1 MCPDGRVTVS
11 PGNIVWKGMSHVMMN
26 RRTVL
31 KGALAT
37 PIAAT
42 TIGAAMH
49 RAVLAQD
56 DPIVVGSKD
65 FTEQFILG
73 NMYLLVLQDM
83 GLETEEAL
91 NLGGTQIAHQALE
104 SGDIS
109 LYPEYTGTALVE
121 VLGLS
126 VEEVMAEAASATPV
140 AEATPAGT
148 AAATPVGGAG
158 SAADYVY
165 NLVKD
170 AYQEQ
175 FNLTWLAY
183 SPFNNTQALAVK
195 RSWSEE
201 NGITTISQL
210 AEIAGD
216 LTISAPADFPE
227 REDGLLGLQR
237 VYNSGFADIEVLP
250 VQPGLK
256 YQALLDDEAEVVL
269 AFGTDGQIAG
279 NDLVVLEDDLGL
291 WPPYN
296 VAPVVQ
302 SELLD
307 ANPDIATR
315 FDAVTTSLTG
325 EIMSG
330 LNWRV
335 DGDEKAEPSAVA
347 EEYLT
352 ENGFIGG

>member
-1 MCPDGRVTVS
+1 ML
-11 PGNIVWKGMSHVMMN
+11 N
-26 RRTVL
+26 RRTAL

-37 PIAAT
+37 PFAVSALAAAHP
-42 TIGAAMH
+42 AA
-49 RAVLAQD
+49 LAQD

-73 NMYLLVLQDM
+73 NMYLLVLEDM
-83 GLETEEAL
+83 GLETEDAL

-104 SGDIS
+104 SGDIDT
-109 LYPEYTGTALVE
+109 YPEYTGTALVE

-126 VEEVMAEAASATPV
+126 VEDVLADFQGGGAASATPV
-140 AEATPAGT
+140 T
-148 AAATPVGGAG
+148 AMASPVADGG
-158 SAADYVY
+158 SLEEYVY
-165 NLVKD
+165 NVVKD

-175 FNLTWLAY
+175 FSLTWLAY

-195 RSWSEE
+195 RAWSEE
-201 NGITTISQL
+201 NGVTTISQL

-237 VYNSGFADIEVLP
+237 VYNAGFNEIETLP
-250 VQPGLK
+250 VAPGLK

-279 NDLVVLEDDLGL
+279 YDLVVLEDDLGL

-296 VAPVVQ
+296 VAPIVQ
-302 SELLD
+302 NETLE
-307 ANPDIATR
+307 ANPDIEPR
-315 FDAVTTSLTG
+315 FNEVTTSLTG

-335 DGDEKAEPSAVA
+335 DGDEKANPADVA
-347 EEYLT
+347 REYLE
-352 ENGFIGG
+352 ENGMIGG

>member
-1 MCPDGRVTVS
+1 
-11 PGNIVWKGMSHVMMN
+11 MMN
-26 RRTVL
+26 RRTVI

-37 PIAAT
+37 PFAASAIAAASHGAMAQGE
-42 TIGAAMH
+42 TIT
-49 RAVLAQD
+49 
-56 DPIVVGSKD
+56 VGSKD

-83 GLETEEAL
+83 GLETEDAL
-91 NLGGTQIAHQALE
+91 NLGGTQIAHQALQ
-104 SGDIS
+104 SGDIDT
-109 LYPEYTGTALVE
+109 YPEYTGTALVE
-121 VLGLS
+121 VLGMS
-126 VEEVMAEAASATPV
+126 VEDVLAGFGGAQGATPV
-140 AEATPAGT
+140 AGPAAG
-148 AAATPVGGAG
+148 ATPVASG
-158 SAADYVY
+158 SLEDYVY
-165 NLVKD
+165 NIVKQ

-175 FNLTWLAY
+175 FSLTWLAY

-201 NGITTISQL
+201 NGVTTISQL

-237 VYNSGFADIEVLP
+237 VYDAGFADIEVLP
-250 VQPGLK
+250 VAPGLK

-269 AFGTDGQIAG
+269 AFGTDGQISG
-279 NDLVVLEDDLGL
+279 YDLVVLEDDLGL

-296 VAPVVQ
+296 VAPIVRNEVL
-302 SELLD
+302 E
-307 ANPDIATR
+307 ANPDIETR
-315 FDAVTTSLTG
+315 FDEVTTSLTG
-325 EIMSG
+325 EVMSG

-335 DGDEKAEPSAVA
+335 DGDEKAEPADVA
-347 EEYLT
+347 QQYLE